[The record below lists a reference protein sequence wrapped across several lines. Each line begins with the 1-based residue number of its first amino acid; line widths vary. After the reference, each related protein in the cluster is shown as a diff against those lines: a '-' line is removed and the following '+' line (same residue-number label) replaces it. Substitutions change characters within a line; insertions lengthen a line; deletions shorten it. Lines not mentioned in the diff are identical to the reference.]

1 MIFITGDTHRIRDI
15 DKLEVE
21 QFPEQE
27 MLTKDDYLIIAG
39 DFGAVWTGDEQDD
52 EILEYHDF
60 KNYTTLFI
68 AGNHENHDLLE
79 RYPVELWNGGKVRR
93 IRDSVLQL
101 MNGQVYEIDGK
112 TFFTMGGATSVDKVF
127 RKEGISW
134 WPQEEPSEEEY
145 AQALEN
151 LNKAGNSVDYII
163 THTCPEKVRKQ
174 AFSVY
179 DDFVEY
185 SSGVEQFLDIVYDNV
200 AYKKWFAGHI
210 HIDREFR
217 EHKLRILYNSIV
229 KI

>member
-15 DKLEVE
+15 DKLEPE
-21 QFPEQE
+21 QFPEQAL
-27 MLTKDDYLIIAG
+27 LTRDDYLIIAG
-39 DFGAVWTGDEQDD
+39 DFGAVWTGDDQDD
-52 EILEYHDF
+52 EILEYHEV

-68 AGNHENHDLLE
+68 AGNHENYDLLE
-79 RYPVELWNGGKVRR
+79 KYPVEVWNGGKVRR
-93 IRDSVLQL
+93 IREHVLQL
-101 MNGQVYEIDGK
+101 MNGQVFKIDGK
-112 TFFTMGGATSVDKVF
+112 TFFTMGGATSVDRIF

-134 WPQEEPSEEEY
+134 WPQEEPPEEEL
-145 AQALEN
+145 LEAVRN
-151 LNKAGNSVDYII
+151 LSNAGRNVDYII

-179 DDFVEY
+179 DDFIEY
-185 SSGVEQFLDIVYDNV
+185 SSQVEQFLDKVYDNV
-200 AYKKWFAGHI
+200 TYKKWFAGHI